1 MGEGAPVL
9 ARRDNVL
16 RQVAALEVNIN
27 RSRSRSK
34 GTVRAKGKEMGP
46 KKGKDSG
53 GGKGDKG
60 RSTIVLRRIPIGSYD
75 YEWIA
80 DFSVCVS
87 TLETQHFM

>member
-27 RSRSRSK
+27 RSRSRSSK
-34 GTVRAKGKEMGP
+34 GTVRAQGKEMGP
-46 KKGKDSG
+46 KKGKDGG

-60 RSTIVLRRIPIGSYD
+60 RHTIGFLQQMQWYCTIQD
-75 YEWIA
+75 HTTMDA
-80 DFSVCVS
+80 
-87 TLETQHFM
+87 

>member
-27 RSRSRSK
+27 RSRSRSNLSK
-34 GTVRAKGKEMGP
+34 GTVIVKGKEMGP
-46 KKGKDSG
+46 KKGKDGGG

-60 RSTIVLRRIPIGSYD
+60 R
-75 YEWIA
+75 
-80 DFSVCVS
+80 
-87 TLETQHFM
+87 

>member
-34 GTVRAKGKEMGP
+34 GAVKVKGKEMGP
-46 KKGKDSG
+46 KKGKDGGG

-60 RSTIVLRRIPIGSYD
+60 RSTIVWRRIPKNAMVVHLSMIMR
-75 YEWIA
+75 
-80 DFSVCVS
+80 
-87 TLETQHFM
+87 L

>member
-1 MGEGAPVL
+1 MGEGASVL

-34 GTVRAKGKEMGP
+34 GTVKVKGKEMGP
-46 KKGKDSG
+46 KKGKDGGG

-60 RSTIVLRRIPIGSYD
+60 RSTIVWRRIPTNAMVVHYP
-75 YEWIA
+75 
-80 DFSVCVS
+80 
-87 TLETQHFM
+87 